1 MVSKRKRIVAACNL
15 LLLAAGFA
23 QATERPNVIVV
34 MVDDLGWR
42 DLGCY
47 GSTFYE
53 TPHVDQFAKSAMRFT
68 NGYSAHPACSPTRS
82 SVLTGQYP
90 ARTGFTSAAGHIK
103 QKWEQT
109 ERTSGPAFYRGL
121 GPSSVSYLDT
131 SYYTLGEAMQDAGYA
146 TSFIGKWHLGHKP
159 YIPEVHGFETVYGG
173 RWHSGPPGENPKRQF
188 YPPWKDC
195 ETLDSDL
202 PPDTHVDDYI
212 TDLAIDYIEDHKDKP
227 FFMCYWPYSV
237 HAPFQS
243 KPELIEKWKA
253 KIDPND
259 PQRCPTMA
267 AMIEVM
273 DENFGRLLAALKRTG
288 LDDDTIVLFLSDNGG
303 QMYSVV
309 DGTTPTNNA
318 PLRGGKVNSYEGGVR
333 IPFMVRWPGV
343 TQAGS
348 VNKAIVST
356 TDLYATLLE
365 MTGQPLRPEDHKD
378 SVSFVPALKGEGYDR
393 GPMICDTAQFAD
405 FVGNLPN
412 TFVRDGNWKLSRY
425 WFDSPDLSHR
435 HELYNLG
442 SDIGETKDVAEAHPE
457 VCERLKAVID
467 QYFAQEGIKQYQ
479 ANADY
484 DGLRVSHHW
493 AAISKEGT
501 AAMRSGVMTMTADQ
515 PGFGIRTPMIPRL
528 PGTAVFHFEAR
539 SSKKS
544 PVALQWTSRAK
555 KEVSNDW
562 KQDATPG
569 RQWQEF
575 SLPMQFKGTPTGI
588 YLTLPEG
595 GAVELRN
602 LRIATSEGTVMM
614 EYSLD

>member
-1 MVSKRKRIVAACNL
+1 MDLTWAEDFLKTEMPNTSPQ
-15 LLLAAGFA
+15 LA
-23 QATERPNVIVV
+23 
-34 MVDDLGWR
+34 L
-42 DLGCY
+42 
-47 GSTFYE
+47 
-53 TPHVDQFAKSAMRFT
+53 
-68 NGYSAHPACSPTRS
+68 
-82 SVLTGQYP
+82 
-90 ARTGFTSAAGHIK
+90 
-103 QKWEQT
+103 
-109 ERTSGPAFYRGL
+109 
-121 GPSSVSYLDT
+121 
-131 SYYTLGEAMQDAGYA
+131 
-146 TSFIGKWHLGHKP
+146 
-159 YIPEVHGFETVYGG
+159 
-173 RWHSGPPGENPKRQF
+173 
-188 YPPWKDC
+188 
-195 ETLDSDL
+195 
-202 PPDTHVDDYI
+202 
-212 TDLAIDYIEDHKDKP
+212 
-227 FFMCYWPYSV
+227 
-237 HAPFQS
+237 
-243 KPELIEKWKA
+243 
-253 KIDPND
+253 
-259 PQRCPTMA
+259 TMA

-273 DENFGRLLAALKRTG
+273 DENFGRLMAALKRTG

-318 PLRGGKVNSYEGGVR
+318 PLRGGKVNSYQGGVR

-457 VCERLKAVID
+457 VCERLKVVID